1 MTTIELAS
9 AAETRTAI
17 ERGILIFLV
26 LGPCQELASRRPND
40 EELAGIIEQ
49 LRATMTQSVEHLS
62 ISATELALPIGTH
75 VAEILRPIEGRTTI
89 LRLLTALYLA
99 RNLVFTDRFILEAGS
114 ILDLATLRLIA
125 LLERDYEVSWDAH
138 EKAARRQARAL
149 QTALLKRGLF
159 GGAVR

>member
-62 ISATELALPIGTH
+62 ISATELALPI
-75 VAEILRPIEGRTTI
+75 EIGRASC
-89 LRLLTALYLA
+89 R
-99 RNLVFTDRFILEAGS
+99 
-114 ILDLATLRLIA
+114 
-125 LLERDYEVSWDAH
+125 ERV
-138 EKAARRQARAL
+138 
-149 QTALLKRGLF
+149 
-159 GGAVR
+159 